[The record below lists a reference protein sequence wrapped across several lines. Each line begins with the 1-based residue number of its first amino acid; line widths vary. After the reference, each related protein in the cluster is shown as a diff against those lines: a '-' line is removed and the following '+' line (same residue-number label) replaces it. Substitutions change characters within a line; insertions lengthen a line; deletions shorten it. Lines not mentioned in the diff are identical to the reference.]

1 MSGFL
6 QSCVHCFE
14 NQRSTIFVNIDIL
27 QIRME
32 FVHFASFRQADGNKC
47 LALIFAEAVNYAKC
61 GTKWT
66 SRFSIPLNWTVFLA
80 WQNITKKI
88 SSNWVFK
95 SQWVLDWW
103 VSCQLD
109 QLRLLRIKKFRLNT
123 KSHPRENTC
132 PRGESA
138 ENSRICTCLFI
149 HKSAQPALVIE
160 KIIHYFFALRIL
172 SQ

>member
-1 MSGFL
+1 
-6 QSCVHCFE
+6 
-14 NQRSTIFVNIDIL
+14 
-27 QIRME
+27 ME

-80 WQNITKKI
+80 WQNIKKKI
-88 SSNWVFK
+88 SFWISNFLI
-95 SQWVLDWW
+95 QWVLDWW

-109 QLRLLRIKKFRLNT
+109 QLRLLRIKKFRLNPI
-123 KSHPRENTC
+123 SHPRQNTC

-149 HKSAQPALVIE
+149 HKSAQPALVMKKNYPLFFRAHDTNIV
-160 KIIHYFFALRIL
+160 KIIKKTRVDFDI
-172 SQ
+172 